1 MAAIEEENAM
11 VHFVSAGP
19 GAVDLITVRGKRLLK
34 EADIVIY
41 AGSLVNPALLSLTKK
56 DCRIYNSAHMDLPD
70 VMDVIRKA
78 EAEQKMTVRLHTG
91 DTSVYSTIR
100 EQMDELDEA
109 GISYDVTPG
118 VSAFQAAAASLN
130 AELTLPGISQSV
142 ILTRGNG
149 RTKVPE
155 RESLKSFAEH
165 HATMVLYL
173 SSSLADEVQKELLA
187 GGYEKD
193 TPVNIVYKAS
203 WPEEKIIRSNLD
215 EFPERMEEEHIT
227 KTALILV
234 GDVLSEAFKKQDA
247 EDTVVKDQKED
258 KVPRSKLYDPAF
270 STGVRKGRVQHI
282 WMAACTRNGADQM
295 RSLKDAWEAKA
306 KQEKKEI
313 TFELHVKCKS
323 MEENE
328 TKSLKLLTKEAFD
341 QSDVMVFFSSTGI
354 AVRSIAPFLKSKMTD
369 PAVLVIDEKGQNC
382 IPLVSGHIGGANEY
396 AKEVEQMIGAH
407 AVVTTATDLE
417 QEFAVD
423 VFAKEHNLV
432 ISDMERAKEV
442 SAKVVEKGS
451 LWFYSDL
458 PELFEI
464 NDLAPDVHRTGN
476 LANADIVITADK
488 KIIREK
494 MPAIQEETSKEE
506 KGGIGLVLIPRIYD
520 LGVGCRKN
528 ASTEDIRHL
537 IDEILDRLNTVP
549 EAIHDVGSIDL
560 KRDEPA
566 FSWIGQTYHVTPKFF
581 TAKELEQVPGEFT
594 PSAFVKKITGVDNV
608 CERSAVKLSGG
619 KLVVRKTVYGNATAA
634 AARRSFI

>member
-1 MAAIEEENAM
+1 M

-19 GAVDLITVRGKRLLK
+19 GAVDLITVRGQRLLK

-70 VMDVIRKA
+70 VMDVIKKA
-78 EAEQKMTVRLHTG
+78 ETEQKMTVRLHTG

-100 EQMDELDEA
+100 EQMDELNEA

-193 TPVNIVYKAS
+193 TPVDIVYKAS
-203 WPEEKIIRSNLD
+203 WPEEKIIRSNLA
-215 EFPERMEEEHIT
+215 EFPERMEEEQIT

-234 GDVLSEAFKKQDA
+234 GDVLSETFEQQKAKTA
-247 EDTVVKDQKED
+247 VEKDQKED

-282 WMAACTRNGADQM
+282 WMAACTRNGTEQM
-295 RSLKDAWEAKA
+295 RNLKDAWEAKA
-306 KQEKKEI
+306 KREKKEV
-313 TFELHVKCKS
+313 TFELHIKCKS
-323 MEENE
+323 MKENE

-396 AKEVEQMIGAH
+396 AKEVEQLIGAR

-417 QEFAVD
+417 QGFAVD

-432 ISDMERAKEV
+432 ISDQEKAKAV
-442 SAKVVEKGS
+442 SAKAVEKGE

-458 PELFEI
+458 PELFER

-476 LANADIVITADK
+476 LANADIVITADQ
-488 KIIREK
+488 KIIRDK
-494 MPAIQEETSKEE
+494 MPAIEKEQRKAAGE
-506 KGGIGLVLIPRIYD
+506 KGGIGLVLIPKIYD
-520 LGVGCRKN
+520 LGIGCRRN
-528 ASTEDIRHL
+528 ASIEDIQHL
-537 IDEILDRLNTVP
+537 IDSVLDRLNTVP
-549 EAIHDVGSIDL
+549 EAVHAVGSIDL

-566 FSWIGQTYHVTPKFF
+566 FLWIGQTYHVTPKFF
-581 TAKELEQVPGEFT
+581 TAKELEQVPGDFT

-608 CERSAVKLSGG
+608 CERSAVRLSGG

-634 AARRSFI
+634 AARCSLI